1 MRYHPGTYKRRA
13 KVDNDPSNPSE
24 DTEQISF
31 VEYLDE
37 QRIPYWHTN
46 NEMWTNSWS
55 QKTRAKEM
63 GVKSGIPDLFVVFEQ
78 GLVGIEMKRKEK
90 GVVSPTQMY
99 WANLLERAK
108 IPVYVCRGA
117 EKAVETIEY
126 LLKNGYSKMQIE
138 ETYEEFIIRK
148 NAEKLKKKRQKPV
161 KF

>member
-1 MRYHPGTYKRRA
+1 MLYYPGTYKRRA
-13 KVDNDPSNPSE
+13 RVDNDPSNPSE

-37 QRIPYWHTN
+37 QRIPFWHTN

-55 QKTRAKEM
+55 QKTRAKKM

-99 WANLLERAK
+99 WAKILERAK
-108 IPVYVCRGA
+108 IPVYVCRGKD
-117 EKAVETIEY
+117 KAVETVEH
-126 LLKNGYSKMQIE
+126 LLKNGYSKMQVE
-138 ETYEEFIIRK
+138 ETYEEFLVRK
-148 NAEKLKKKRQKPV
+148 KAEELKKKRQKPV

>member
-1 MRYHPGTYKRRA
+1 MRYYPGTYKRRA

-46 NEMWTNSWS
+46 NEMWTNSWG

-108 IPVYVCRGA
+108 IPVYVCRGK

-148 NAEKLKKKRQKPV
+148 NTEKLKKKRQKPV